1 MGLIGVNMLILS
13 VFGVLLFAIL
23 GACIGSFLTMATHRL
38 PNKEDIIFKK
48 SHCPKCGKELKIRSL
63 IPIISFLWQRGKC
76 LECGEKISIRYFLI
90 EFVNC
95 FAYVVLFLMFDFNF
109 TCIYL
114 CLLFSLIFTI
124 IIVDIEHF
132 EIPLYLQFP
141 LLLFAVFHILF
152 NSNIDPIYSM
162 FSAFVY
168 FVVIELCRILV
179 EKIKHNN
186 EVLGGG
192 DTKIITICG
201 LFLGLGNIGVFLL
214 WTGIIGCI
222 FGLLW
227 RLCKKDKVFP
237 FAMPIV
243 VTLFVF
249 VVRYY
254 GVFG

>member
-1 MGLIGVNMLILS
+1 MGVNMFIFEC
-13 VFGVLLFAIL
+13 FGFIIFTAL

-48 SHCPKCGKELKIRSL
+48 SHCPKCGKELQIRSL
-63 IPIISFLWQRGKC
+63 IPIVSFLWQKGRC

-90 EFVNC
+90 EVINC
-95 FAYVVLFLMFDFNF
+95 IAYSTLFLMFSFNF

-114 CLLFSLIFTI
+114 CLLFSLILTI
-124 IIVDIEHF
+124 IIVDIEHL
-132 EIPLYLQFP
+132 EIPLYLQFT

-152 NSNIDPIYSM
+152 NSNIDPVYSI
-162 FSAFVY
+162 FSAFIY

-179 EKIKHNN
+179 EKIKDSS

-201 LFLGLGNIGVFLL
+201 LFLTLNKIGVFLL
-214 WTGIIGCI
+214 LTGLVGCL
-222 FGLLW
+222 FGLIW
-227 RLCKKDKVFP
+227 RCVKKDKIFP

-243 VTLFVF
+243 VSLFVLMVGF
-249 VVRYY
+249 YW
-254 GVFG
+254 